1 MDCAKVGGLIRSLR
15 LEKGMT
21 QRALAEK
28 LNLSDKTISKWERG
42 LGCPDVALLAAL
54 SCLLGVDLASML
66 AGNLSANEAD
76 GGNMKKTKYF
86 VCPQCG
92 GIALCTGGAE
102 ISCCGRRLEPLE
114 MIKAAPEE
122 KLRVEAVEDEWYI
135 TGDHPMEKDNYIAFV
150 AFQTGGKV
158 ELIRQYPEWN
168 LDLRIKRRGHGQLVF
183 YSTSLGLKYQ
193 LI

>member
-1 MDCAKVGGLIRSLR
+1 MDCAKVGRLIRSLR

-28 LNLSDKTISKWERG
+28 MNLSDKTISKWERG
-42 LGCPDVALLAAL
+42 LGCPDVALLAGL
-54 SCLLGVDLASML
+54 SALLGVDLASML
-66 AGNLSANEAD
+66 AGNLSANETD

-114 MIKAAPEE
+114 MIKAAAEE
-122 KLRVEAVEDEWYI
+122 KLHVEAIEDEWYI
-135 TGDHPMEKDNYIAFV
+135 TGDHPMEKDNYISFV

-158 ELIRQYPEWN
+158 ELVRQYPEWN
-168 LDLRIKRRGHGQLVF
+168 LDLRIKRRGHGQLVW
-183 YSTSLGLKYQ
+183 YSTTKGLKYQ

>member
-1 MDCAKVGGLIRSLR
+1 
-15 LEKGMT
+15 
-21 QRALAEK
+21 
-28 LNLSDKTISKWERG
+28 
-42 LGCPDVALLAAL
+42 
-54 SCLLGVDLASML
+54 ML